1 MNNFDSTL
9 AILALILTVIVAGFH
24 IALLFSAKRKKVV
37 QIPVSLFFAEAVL
50 IAGVLYSFS
59 SPTIFSLCITI
70 LLQNV
75 LLIPYF
81 LSLKNYETEEKSRDS
96 KYAMDSKNDTA
107 VADTSEEDAKMSETQ
122 TFIETSKDIVFKA
135 AEALQDEAGL
145 SRLID
150 FINTRIM
157 REVNADGAAVL
168 LIDDFEDIIAVKAF
182 SGDFPP
188 PYRLPDDVP
197 HKVIRVETNFRFAQF
212 GLDENIFG
220 NIATSGKPELITSPL
235 TDSRIYQNEDEDFLK
250 CGSYIFV
257 PMIVA
262 DTVIGITALAR
273 KKSSPVFTQRDFEK
287 ACILTDYASASVKNI
302 YTFQEVIEH
311 TDLTREAGIAG
322 KIQKNLHPTLLPAIP
337 GLQLGSVFNT
347 ADGVCGDYYDVLPS
361 RKDRISFVLADVAGK
376 GMNSLVIMVMLRAI
390 LRLITNTTQSAATIL
405 SWANRGIS
413 IENNIDHFASLALM
427 NYDTTTKTLEYS
439 TAGSTPI
446 LYFNAEDNSLTRL
459 STSTEPIGVEKATQF
474 TDVALQLHTNDILVM
489 YSDGLV
495 EAMNT
500 AGNQYTVDRLI
511 NLVKDNR
518 ESSSKEIANLV
529 KTDVKK
535 FTGSAHQ
542 HDDQT
547 LLVIKIQ

>member
-1 MNNFDSTL
+1 MRNESL
-9 AILALILTVIVAGFH
+9 AVLAGILTVVVAVFQL
-24 IALLFSAKRKKVV
+24 AMLMSARRKKIVRV
-37 QIPVSLFFAEAVL
+37 PPSLFFAA
-50 IAGVLYSFS
+50 IALVGGVLYSFS
-59 SPTIFSLCITI
+59 AGTISAITLT
-70 LLQNV
+70 LLVENV
-75 LLIPYF
+75 LLIPYY
-81 LSLKNYETEEKSRDS
+81 LGLKNSEAEEKKRDNKYVVAEPVKQNLEEES
-96 KYAMDSKNDTA
+96 KTL
-107 VADTSEEDAKMSETQ
+107 SEAE
-122 TFIETSKDIVFKA
+122 TFIGTSKDIVIKA
-135 AEALQDEAGL
+135 SEALQDDAGL
-145 SRLID
+145 SRLVD

-157 REVNADGAAVL
+157 REIDADGAAVL

-212 GLDENIFG
+212 GLNENIFG
-220 NIATSGKPELITSPL
+220 NIATSGKPELINSPL
-235 TDSRIYQNEDEDFLK
+235 DDERIYQNEDEDFLK
-250 CGSYIFV
+250 CGSYIFI
-257 PMIVA
+257 PMVVA
-262 DTVIGITALAR
+262 DTVIGVIALAR
-273 KKSSPVFTQRDFEK
+273 KASSLKFTKGDFDK
-287 ACILTDYASASVKNI
+287 ACVLADFASVSIKNV

-322 KIQKNLHPTLLPAIP
+322 KIQKSLHPQLLPVIP

-347 ADGVCGDYYDVLPS
+347 ADGVCGDYFDVLPS

-390 LRLITNTTQSAATIL
+390 LRLVTNTTQSAATIL

-427 NYDTTTKTLEYS
+427 NYDSTTRTLEYS

-446 LYFNAEDNSLTRL
+446 LYFNAEDDTVTKL

-474 TDVALQLHTNDILVM
+474 QDVALQLHTNDILVM
-489 YSDGLV
+489 YSDGIV

-500 AGNQYTVDRLI
+500 AGSQYTADRLI
-511 NLVKDNR
+511 NIVRENR
-518 ESSSKEIANLV
+518 ESSGKEIANLV

-547 LLVIKIQ
+547 LLVIKIN